1 MEGQA
6 ILPGI
11 VDNGITGIREIM
23 EIGIEKGMIVKLN
36 ATSAVVKDIS
46 HVTVSYRKDLTM
58 GKMEEIIVQEME
70 IGITQEGIMEIMETM
85 AETMVEAKV
94 TNV

>member
-11 VDNGITGIREIM
+11 VDKGITGIKEIT

-36 ATSAVVKDIS
+36 VTSAVIKDIS
-46 HVTVSYRKDLTM
+46 HVAISRRKDLTM
-58 GKMEEIIVQEME
+58 SKMEEIIVQEME
-70 IGITQEGIMEIMETM
+70 IGITQEGIMKIMETM
-85 AETMVEAKV
+85 AKTIVEAKV